1 MIDKLNHVA
10 IAVPDLAAAAGRYTA
25 MGASVSD
32 VTDLPEHGV
41 QVVFVELA
49 NSRLELLTPLGENS
63 PVASFLDRH
72 PEGGMHHICLE
83 VAEINAA
90 IEQARAEGTRILG
103 NGQPRTGAHGKPV
116 VFLHP
121 KDMNGV
127 LVELEQA

>member
-1 MIDKLNHVA
+1 
-10 IAVPDLAAAAGRYTA
+10 